1 MINITINGKKLE
13 RKFQNMAQ
21 ALAFAYQN
29 GECYG
34 AEVVE
39 LALEG
44 KGYKSDG
51 TGVAGAFTQADIDN
65 ACEKTKEE
73 LLVTFAT
80 QLEAKDAEIAEL
92 KEQLK
97 NLLADINDNKLLEQV
112 VETEGDSNGGTDGEP
127 VTEQTETPEP
137 VVNPAGGSEP
147 VEEAGVDNTAQ
158 T

>member
-1 MINITINGKKLE
+1 MINITVNGKQLE
-13 RKFQNMAQ
+13 REFQNMAQ

-34 AEVVE
+34 AEIVE

-44 KGYKSDG
+44 KGWKSDG
-51 TGVAGAFTQADIDN
+51 TGVAGAFTQADIDP

-73 LLVTFAT
+73 VIVTFAT

-92 KEQLK
+92 KTQLEAK
-97 NLLADINDNKLLEQV
+97 EAEVTEPPADQIDPT
-112 VETEGDSNGGTDGEP
+112 TEPPITEP
-127 VTEQTETPEP
+127 VTDPAAGSGD
-137 VVNPAGGSEP
+137 VANPTDGSEP

-158 T
+158 A